1 MMMFVLSSFSQT
13 TEHLKFKGVP
23 IDGTLNE
30 YVAKMK
36 QVGFQLVETDDGVAL
51 MSGEFAGYRDCLVG
65 VKTLQK
71 QNLVHEIVVV
81 FPSQDKWS
89 GLSYDYDR
97 LKTMLSK
104 KYGEPIECVEE
115 FINTPSYINLND
127 DNDKMFEVKNDHCNY
142 YSIYDVDNGS
152 IILSIVNDGVLYGCR
167 VKLFYSDK
175 INSEKFDDAAM
186 EDL

>member
-104 KYGEPIECVEE
+104 
-115 FINTPSYINLND
+115 NLGNQ
-127 DNDKMFEVKNDHCNY
+127 
-142 YSIYDVDNGS
+142 
-152 IILSIVNDGVLYGCR
+152 
-167 VKLFYSDK
+167 
-175 INSEKFDDAAM
+175 
-186 EDL
+186 